1 MSPRQQAVG
10 VGVVD
15 LEVDGRSKAFVY
27 FVLL

>member
-1 MSPRQQAVG
+1 MSPRQQAV